1 MKQLTQT
8 FNELQALNPNLSS
21 FICFGR
27 ACKKLKPSKRNISE
41 GFRKLVEKDDYEK
54 RSYEKLLKHLE
65 NMA

>member
-1 MKQLTQT
+1 MKQLTQI
-8 FNELQALNPNLSS
+8 FNEILETNPNLSS

-27 ACKKLKPSKRNISE
+27 LVKKLKLSKRNISA